1 MHRGSGRSAALGIG
15 RISDLLPPPAG
26 KRFVLV
32 CAEDAES
39 SSLSPEHARSWV
51 DAGATVI
58 CAWGAAAGQIEES
71 FDFSVIYPH
80 ADPGWTL
87 MTSDHSRESLGDTLW
102 YAFYTAFM
110 PDELQGTLDH
120 VVIVASTPEIAD
132 RCENWVAKNKE

>member
-1 MHRGSGRSAALGIG
+1 
-15 RISDLLPPPAG
+15 
-26 KRFVLV
+26 
-32 CAEDAES
+32 
-39 SSLSPEHARSWV
+39 
-51 DAGATVI
+51 
-58 CAWGAAAGQIEES
+58 
-71 FDFSVIYPH
+71 
-80 ADPGWTL
+80 